1 MGFVIGVILAAI
13 IAAAIVWYLLRR
25 REQME
30 RPGKLQAANLDRDKR
45 ASAQGLRVGDVV
57 NYEGAEFMVQGSIHY
72 RQGGS
77 TWDEHLLVDGT
88 NKKWL
93 SVEDDEGIEVAV
105 WEKLVDPDIQ
115 PGEKRI
121 LYGGHTYTLEEQ
133 GQAEYTAEG
142 TTGTGTS
149 GDYHYADYEAGELR
163 LSFERYATEGPWEL
177 STGRVI
183 PEAALDIY
191 PASEPTA

>member
-1 MGFVIGVILAAI
+1 VIGVILAAI

-30 RPGKLQAANLDRDKR
+30 RPDKLQAANLERDKR
-45 ASAQGLRVGDVV
+45 ASAQGLRLGDVV
-57 NYEGAEFMVQGSIHY
+57 NYEGSEFVVQGSIHY

-77 TWDEHLLVDGT
+77 TWDEHLLLDGT
-88 NKKWL
+88 KKKWL
-93 SVEDDEGIEVAV
+93 SVEDDEGIEIAV

-121 LYGGHTYTLEEQ
+121 LYGGHNYTLEEQ
-133 GQAEYTAEG
+133 GQADYTAEG

-149 GDYHYADYEAGELR
+149 GKYHYADYESGELR
-163 LSFERYATEGPWEL
+163 LTFERYATEAPWEL

-191 PASEPTA
+191 PASEPSA